1 MLKSKDAPIM
11 AALGAAAV
19 VGLGSEAFVAS
30 KPLQALLM
38 RFCGGRFVCP

>member
-1 MLKSKDAPIM
+1 M

-30 KPLQALLM
+30 KPLQALV
-38 RFCGGRFVCP
+38 RFSGGRFACP